1 MSGSLASSLLLLLLF
16 RKNIEEKPTTALS
29 SPNNCPRIFHFYREG
44 FFCRYLLLPRVI
56 ERECR
61 RYYPFTGVTQE
72 PSHGPVP
79 RKPSQHETHS
89 PLRDPNPPPSSVH
102 TRRPRVPPTRK
113 VKSERAREGERPRPV
128 APLSPFGKSCR
139 SILRPRDTHRTPQD
153 VFSR

>member
-29 SPNNCPRIFHFYREG
+29 SPSNCPRIFHFYREG
-44 FFCRYLLLPRVI
+44 FFLPLFVVATCDRAGVSAI
-56 ERECR
+56 LPIHGSHTRTLTRTRSPEALPTRN
-61 RYYPFTGVTQE
+61 PFPAARPE
-72 PSHGPVP
+72 
-79 RKPSQHETHS
+79 
-89 PLRDPNPPPSSVH
+89 PPPSSVH